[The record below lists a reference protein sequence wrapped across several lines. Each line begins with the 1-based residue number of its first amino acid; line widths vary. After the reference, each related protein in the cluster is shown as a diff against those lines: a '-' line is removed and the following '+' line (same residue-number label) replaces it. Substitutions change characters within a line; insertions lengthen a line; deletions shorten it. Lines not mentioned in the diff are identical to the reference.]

1 MNPVRGFVMLL
12 AAAFA
17 FYRGWHIHTGHTAV
31 LAYILGALAL
41 AMAVWH
47 FTRPADAHSARFY
60 RRRARQNDV
69 TPR

>member
-1 MNPVRGFVMLL
+1 MNPVRGIVMLL

-17 FYRGWHIHTGHTAV
+17 FYRGWRIHNTHTAV
-31 LAYILGALAL
+31 LAFILGTLAL

-47 FTRPADAHSARFY
+47 FTRPADAHPAHLY

>member
-1 MNPVRGFVMLL
+1 MNHPRGFVMLL

-17 FYRGWHIHTGHTAV
+17 FYRGWRIHTGHTAV
-31 LAYILGALAL
+31 LAYILGTLAL

-60 RRRARQNDV
+60 RRRARKNDV